1 MPKTYQL
8 HKIIDRGTGE
18 HQPMLVNKGSYMVA
32 LSVTEKGM
40 EEAYAKGKAAGE
52 TLLSRHSDGRVRTGA
67 FVYVPEINPGDVDP
81 RTGRTA
87 WT

>member
-18 HQPMLVNKGSYMVA
+18 HQPMLVSKGPNMVA
-32 LSVTEKGM
+32 MTVTAEAV
-40 EEAYAKGKAAGE
+40 ESAYAKGEATGAQP
-52 TLLSRHSDGRVRTGA
+52 LSRHEDGRVQTGD
-67 FVYVPEINPGDVDP
+67 FVYVPEISPGDVDP

>member
-1 MPKTYQL
+1 MPKTYQV

-18 HQPMLVNKGSYMVA
+18 HQPMLVSKGSHMVA
-32 LSVTEKGM
+32 MSVTEEGM
-40 EEAYAKGKAAGE
+40 ETAYTKGEATGARP
-52 TLLSRHSDGRVRTGA
+52 LSRHSDGRVQTGR
-67 FVYVPEINPGDVDP
+67 FVYVPEIAPGDVDP